1 MPDCMQKTMNETE
14 SFKTNITADQ
24 RLLNLHFGGGP
35 FNTVTLTDNALASLE
50 YRNEV

>member
-24 RLLNLHFGGGP
+24 RLLNLHFREA
-35 FNTVTLTDNALASLE
+35 FQ
-50 YRNEV
+50 YRDAYRQRISKSGIS